1 MDNRDETGH
10 QRVKTDHDP
19 VKLNHSRHNSPGV
32 GDDGSRESSTDRTSQ
47 HHGRRDGSTELRAS
61 RQGSREHRADSMESR
76 ASHHLQ
82 PPEHRRSPDNHQP
95 GSTEYRYSRRAGST
109 EHRGDQRTEPSE
121 HHEDRRAGSREHR
134 SHRRDGSPEHRDFHR
149 TGSMER
155 RGHRRDGSS
164 EHRDYCRKESAE
176 RRDYRPGNG
185 TAAGIT
191 TGNQGTIMTPT
202 DLLDAGTGVDLQA
215 TRTEAAVDIRQPHT
229 ATMKTMKI
237 LLGVTPVTG
246 AIGLRNVVTP
256 LFDVGL
262 IMKALHHNTV
272 GHGAHAKPQA
282 SWKLQVP
289 HRGTHLQSQP
299 TRSPQSSPQG
309 RGSPPTCNLEV
320 HLGTAVSWSTGT
332 GGDFVYAGCFSQ
344 AAVHTQFQTR
354 LLPSE
359 L

>member
-10 QRVKTDHDP
+10 RRVKTDHDP

-95 GSTEYRYSRRAGST
+95 GSTEYRNSLRSTVVTSGWSLRSTTNTVGQVPENNVVTAGM
-109 EHRGDQRTEPSE
+109 D
-121 HHEDRRAGSREHR
+121 HR
-134 SHRRDGSPEHRDFHR
+134 STVISIARDLWNAVVTAG
-149 TGSMER
+149 TGLRSTVITVAR
-155 RGHRRDGSS
+155 SLRNVLITDDQG
-164 EHRDYCRKESAE
+164 
-176 RRDYRPGNG
+176 PGNG
-185 TAAGIT
+185 TAAGIAA
-191 TGNQGTIMTPT
+191 GDQGTIMTPT
-202 DLLDAGTGVDLQA
+202 DLLDAGTGVDLHA

-229 ATMKTMKI
+229 ATMKI

-246 AIGLRNVVTP
+246 ASGLRNVVTP
-256 LFDVGL
+256 LLDVGL
-262 IMKALHHNTV
+262 IVKALHHNTV

-282 SWKLQVP
+282 SWKLKVP
-289 HRGTHLQSQP
+289 HRGTRLQSQS
-299 TRSPQSSPQG
+299 TRSFQSSPQG
-309 RGSPPTCNLEV
+309 RGSPPACNLGV
-320 HLGTAVSWSTGT
+320 HLGTAVSWTTGT